1 MKGSCCTNMQRMTQ
15 SSVNW
20 LKVTESFSSVMC
32 TVKGITQRIIWLAEV
47 MSLIRK
53 FTLSR
58 LWMPSF
64 VILLCM
70 TLWVFPS
77 PALF

>member
-20 LKVTESFSSVMC
+20 LNVTESFSFVMC
-32 TVKGITQRIIWLAEV
+32 TVKRITQQITWLAEV
-47 MSLIRK
+47 MSLIRE

-64 VILLCM
+64 VILLYF
-70 TLWVFPS
+70 TLF
-77 PALF
+77 